1 VANEA
6 GVTAYS
12 TSPAS
17 AGTRATAA
25 SRRPHRPGRTK
36 ASSAG
41 GSASQASTRTWMAQ
55 PSPART
61 RQASAAGVS
70 AHQPSQRSCSRK
82 PKRSAQQAS
91 TQASRASHTPTL
103 RAGIELIG
111 CAPPHG
117 LGRRIAAALTP
128 GAYFARCVV
137 QASYPRTRLEPI
149 MPYPLPV
156 ACLLGLLA
164 CAPTLAAD
172 LSAEAYGF
180 PLENPFEATIAGTPP
195 DLRPE
200 LPADD
205 EIRQDDHSL
214 LLRPEREH
222 RLPANFWAVKKL
234 RYRLA
239 RQDGPAPLI
248 FIIAGTGAHYAAANM
263 ELLKKVFYQGGFH
276 VVQLSSPTS

>member
-1 VANEA
+1 P
-6 GVTAYS
+6 GH
-12 TSPAS
+12 TS
-17 AGTRATAA
+17 
-25 SRRPHRPGRTK
+25 
-36 ASSAG
+36 
-41 GSASQASTRTWMAQ
+41 
-55 PSPART
+55 
-61 RQASAAGVS
+61 
-70 AHQPSQRSCSRK
+70 
-82 PKRSAQQAS
+82 
-91 TQASRASHTPTL
+91 L
-103 RAGIELIG
+103 
-111 CAPPHG
+111 
-117 LGRRIAAALTP
+117 AALSKRRT
-128 GAYFARCVV
+128 
-137 QASYPRTRLEPI
+137 PRTRLEPI

-222 RLPANFWAVKKL
+222 RLPANSWAATQL

-263 ELLKKVFYQGGFH
+263 ELLEKVFYQGGFH
-276 VVQLSSPTS
+276 VVQLSSPTSYDFMAAASRSATPGLSSEDADDLYRVMQAILANHPRLEVSGYHLTGYKIGRAS